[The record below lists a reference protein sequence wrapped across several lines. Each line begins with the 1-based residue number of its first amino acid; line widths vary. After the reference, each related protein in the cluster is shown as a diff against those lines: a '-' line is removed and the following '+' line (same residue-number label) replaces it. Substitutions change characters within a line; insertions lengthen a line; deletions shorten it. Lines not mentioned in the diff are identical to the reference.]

1 MSKSS
6 KSKQEEN
13 NMSSKKAV
21 ARRSDPGTSHAAAAS
36 ISPRRMSTVRSR
48 VLAIL
53 NSKRAEERGG
63 LTHDEI
69 IADYKSYA
77 LRLGWPRATDS
88 SIRTRC
94 NELWRAGE
102 VEKVEDSD
110 RKSGMGNAA
119 LLWRVAAVQG
129 VETGE
134 DKEETA

>member
-1 MSKSS
+1 MT
-6 KSKQEEN
+6 
-13 NMSSKKAV
+13 SKKAV
-21 ARRSDPGTSHAAAAS
+21 ARRTDPGTSHAAAAG

-53 NSKRAEERGG
+53 NSKRAEQRGG

-102 VEKVEDSD
+102 VEKVEDVAG
-110 RKSGMGNAA
+110 KSGLGNAA
-119 LLWRVAAVQG
+119 ILWRAAGVQIS
-129 VETGE
+129 ETG
-134 DKEETA
+134 DDSEETA

>member
-1 MSKSS
+1 MT
-6 KSKQEEN
+6 
-13 NMSSKKAV
+13 SKKAV

-36 ISPRRMSTVRSR
+36 ISPRKMSTVRSR

-53 NSKRAEERGG
+53 NGARALERGG

-69 IADYKSYA
+69 IAEYKGYA

-102 VEKVEDSD
+102 VEKVEDSG

-119 LLWRVAAVQG
+119 LLWRAVSVQSS
-129 VETGE
+129 ETGG
-134 DKEETA
+134 DKGETA